1 MKDTINKLYKTKLPE
16 FLSTTSFAE
25 GILQKYA
32 DDEGLMKGQA
42 VKNVP
47 LVKLEYPD
55 FEGGDGYDLRLSKTG
70 DNGIYVDFFI
80 DTDLF
85 SLCDMIYDMT
95 DYKWIGETLIK
106 EFTEKADENG
116 LIVENFK
123 VDSSSDLIIYGDI
136 KAKHVRKLYQDG
148 SFRQLTLEIDKQMP
162 EIKKD
167 ILAFRDKFITGK
179 CESMKLELQ
188 NTMCTMQKF
197 PDYNFIVYLDAPP
210 IEISKGLNI
219 VLQNTG
225 STDIYAEL
233 LPGNITINVPR
244 GLLDKY
250 NVSMNDFTDVKSYI
264 IKNYTFDFD
273 TESIRNKYY
282 YIIMKKLDNFCAI
295 VDANPREFGLKFIKL
310 SVSASRDSELRDIGD
325 SYSIRTFKIQDYVFT
340 LDNIRV
346 NETNDKVELSTSKM
360 VSIGYSVVLDK

>member
-1 MKDTINKLYKTKLPE
+1 
-16 FLSTTSFAE
+16 
-25 GILQKYA
+25 
-32 DDEGLMKGQA
+32 
-42 VKNVP
+42 
-47 LVKLEYPD
+47 
-55 FEGGDGYDLRLSKTG
+55 
-70 DNGIYVDFFI
+70 
-80 DTDLF
+80 
-85 SLCDMIYDMT
+85 
-95 DYKWIGETLIK
+95 
-106 EFTEKADENG
+106 
-116 LIVENFK
+116 
-123 VDSSSDLIIYGDI
+123 
-136 KAKHVRKLYQDG
+136 
-148 SFRQLTLEIDKQMP
+148 
-162 EIKKD
+162 
-167 ILAFRDKFITGK
+167 
-179 CESMKLELQ
+179 MKLELQ

-250 NVSMNDFTDVKSYI
+250 NVSVNDFTDVKSYI

-273 TESIRNKYY
+273 TELIRNKYY

-325 SYSIRTFKIQDYVFT
+325 RYSIRTFKIQDYVFT

-360 VSIGYSVVLDK
+360 VSIGYSVVLEK